1 VKEMESYFSSAGVPI
16 PTRVFDLGMMNYQ
29 LVGGR
34 VHQLVSRRS
43 ALFVYRGPGNRIL
56 LCQMYPGE
64 SGELP
69 GGAEMRENNGI
80 RFHVYRKDGLTLVFW
95 QEGTVM
101 CVLASD
107 APGEEVIQLA
117 FAKAV
122 RI

>member
-1 VKEMESYFSSAGVPI
+1 
-16 PTRVFDLGMMNYQ
+16 
-29 LVGGR
+29 
-34 VHQLVSRRS
+34 
-43 ALFVYRGPGNRIL
+43 
-56 LCQMYPGE
+56 
-64 SGELP
+64 
-69 GGAEMRENNGI
+69 MRENNGI